1 MSADP
6 ILSEMQQLEERLLHT
21 DFSSQPQQ
29 LDALLAPD
37 FEEVSPIGQGTA
49 RAQVVQWLLQKNPAH
64 RWQLSQWQVASLSD
78 AVRLV
83 RYHAVQS
90 TPPSQS
96 KGALHCSLWVYDN
109 DTQRWRLRFHQST
122 KVVA

>member
-29 LDALLAPD
+29 LDALLAQD

-90 TPPSQS
+90 TPPRRARGRYIARYGCTTMTLNA
-96 KGALHCSLWVYDN
+96 GACVFIN
-109 DTQRWRLRFHQST
+109 RQ
-122 KVVA
+122 K